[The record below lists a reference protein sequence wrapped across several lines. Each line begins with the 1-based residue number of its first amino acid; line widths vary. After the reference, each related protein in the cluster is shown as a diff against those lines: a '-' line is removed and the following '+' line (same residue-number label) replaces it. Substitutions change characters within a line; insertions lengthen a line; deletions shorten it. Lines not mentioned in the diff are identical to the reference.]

1 MNGNTDKKRKIMQS
15 LSAFAFA
22 LTVFAANAQG
32 SASAETLDSAANGLI
47 VKTAAIE
54 SADNEGGE
62 GSVMGKTTDS
72 EANGD
77 DADDI
82 STNYDE
88 EENGEGG
95 QSEDADFTDVDSD
108 TDEDDEAETE
118 LRSEAGTTAFLG
130 KAAEYNVFVE
140 NNFTVNG
147 ADCPGNFAVGGNVTV
162 PESYS
167 AYKTVVGG
175 TILGGSFLNGY
186 TTADAEGID
195 FAVEFANLRATSA
208 KLAAMVPNGY
218 VTNGDWGAEMKFVG
232 TNDDINVFTMSV
244 SEYNSI
250 LANSYGQLKFT
261 FDVPAGSVAI
271 VNITGEGYLNMGVN
285 CGTYYA
291 GQAVSNGTANNANI
305 LFNVPDAYGVS
316 IGTSMGNLLAP
327 NADVTSIDIGG
338 HPHFEGQL
346 ICKNYEGV
354 NEFGGTQFVPD
365 DPTAPDKGDNG
376 DTDPDNPDGGDSG
389 NTNPDTP
396 SGGDSGNTNPDTPT
410 GGDSGNT
417 NPDTPTGGGSDN
429 TNPDTPAGGDSGNT
443 NPDTPTGGDSGNTDP
458 DTPSGGDSGNTDP
471 DTPTGGDSG
480 NTNPDTSDNGGSGN
494 TNPDTPDNGGSDN
507 TNPGTSDSTTPDI
520 PDNGDSGNTT
530 PDTPDNGDS
539 GNINPDTPNTGD
551 HDSTT
556 PDTPDTTPDV
566 PTAPDTPNTSTGTSV
581 TTGTSTNTTD
591 TETSVTTETTETN
604 TTYIEVYDS
613 DVPLTDMVIVEDGDV
628 PLTDFSAISNP
639 KTGESRTPLYAAEAA
654 AVISTIA
661 LAFATKRKYSGSK
674 YSE

>member
-88 EENGEGG
+88 EENGDDG

-271 VNITGEGYLNMGVN
+271 VNITGEGYLNMAVN

-396 SGGDSGNTNPDTPT
+396 TGGDSGNTNPDTPT

-417 NPDTPTGGGSDN
+417 NPDTPTGG
-429 TNPDTPAGGDSGNT
+429 DSGNT
-443 NPDTPTGGDSGNTDP
+443 NPDTPSG
-458 DTPSGGDSGNTDP
+458 
-471 DTPTGGDSG
+471 
-480 NTNPDTSDNGGSGN
+480 
-494 TNPDTPDNGGSDN
+494 GGSDN

-539 GNINPDTPNTGD
+539 GNTDPDTPNTGD

-566 PTAPDTPNTSTGTSV
+566 PTVPDTPNTSTGTSV

-591 TETSVTTETTETN
+591 TETSVTTKTTETN

-628 PLTDFSAISNP
+628 PLTDFSAVSNP

-654 AVISTIA
+654 AVISAIA

>member
-88 EENGEGG
+88 EENGEDG

-271 VNITGEGYLNMGVN
+271 VNITGEGYLNMAVN

-327 NADVTSIDIGG
+327 NADVTSTDMGG

-396 SGGDSGNTNPDTPT
+396 TGGDSGNTNPDTPT

-417 NPDTPTGGGSDN
+417 NPDTPTGGDSGN
-429 TNPDTPAGGDSGNT
+429 ANPDTP
-443 NPDTPTGGDSGNTDP
+443 
-458 DTPSGGDSGNTDP
+458 
-471 DTPTGGDSG
+471 
-480 NTNPDTSDNGGSGN
+480 DNGGSGN

-507 TNPGTSDSTTPDI
+507 TNPGTSDSTTPDT

-539 GNINPDTPNTGD
+539 GNTNPDTPNTGD

-566 PTAPDTPNTSTGTSV
+566 PTVPDTPNTSTGTSV

-628 PLTDFSAISNP
+628 PLTDFSVVSNP

-654 AVISTIA
+654 AVISAIA

>member
-88 EENGEGG
+88 EENGDDG

-389 NTNPDTP
+389 NTDPDTP
-396 SGGDSGNTNPDTPT
+396 TGGDSGNTDSDTPTGGDSGNTNPDTPT
-410 GGDSGNT
+410 GGDSGNA
-417 NPDTPTGGGSDN
+417 NPDTP
-429 TNPDTPAGGDSGNT
+429 
-443 NPDTPTGGDSGNTDP
+443 
-458 DTPSGGDSGNTDP
+458 
-471 DTPTGGDSG
+471 
-480 NTNPDTSDNGGSGN
+480 DNGGSGN

-539 GNINPDTPNTGD
+539 GNTDPDTPNTGD

-628 PLTDFSAISNP
+628 PLTDFSAVSNP
-639 KTGESRTPLYAAEAA
+639 KTGESHTPLYAAEAA
-654 AVISTIA
+654 AVISAIA

>member
-88 EENGEGG
+88 EENGDDG

-130 KAAEYNVFVE
+130 NAAEYNVFVE

-271 VNITGEGYLNMGVN
+271 VNITGEGYLNMAVN

-389 NTNPDTP
+389 NTDPDTP
-396 SGGDSGNTNPDTPT
+396 TGGDSGNTNPDTPT

-417 NPDTPTGGGSDN
+417 NPDTP
-429 TNPDTPAGGDSGNT
+429 
-443 NPDTPTGGDSGNTDP
+443 
-458 DTPSGGDSGNTDP
+458 
-471 DTPTGGDSG
+471 
-480 NTNPDTSDNGGSGN
+480 DNGGSGN

-507 TNPGTSDSTTPDI
+507 TNPGISDSTTPDT

-539 GNINPDTPNTGD
+539 GNTDPDTPNTGD

-566 PTAPDTPNTSTGTSV
+566 PTVPDTPNTSTGTSV

-613 DVPLTDMVIVEDGDV
+613 DVSLTDMVIVEDGDV
-628 PLTDFSAISNP
+628 PLTDFSAVSNP

-654 AVISTIA
+654 AVISAIA

>member
-88 EENGEGG
+88 EENGDDG

-271 VNITGEGYLNMGVN
+271 VNITGEGYLNMAVN

-396 SGGDSGNTNPDTPT
+396 TGGDSGNTNPDTPT

-417 NPDTPTGGGSDN
+417 NPDTP
-429 TNPDTPAGGDSGNT
+429 SG
-443 NPDTPTGGDSGNTDP
+443 
-458 DTPSGGDSGNTDP
+458 
-471 DTPTGGDSG
+471 
-480 NTNPDTSDNGGSGN
+480 
-494 TNPDTPDNGGSDN
+494 GGSDN

-539 GNINPDTPNTGD
+539 GNTDPDTPNTGD

-566 PTAPDTPNTSTGTSV
+566 PTVPDTPNTSTGTSV

-591 TETSVTTETTETN
+591 TETSVTTKTTETN

-628 PLTDFSAISNP
+628 PLTDFSAVSNP

-654 AVISTIA
+654 AVISAIA

>member
-47 VKTAAIE
+47 VKAAAIE

-88 EENGEGG
+88 EENGEVG

-108 TDEDDEAETE
+108 TEEDDEAETE
-118 LRSEAGTTAFLG
+118 RSEAGTTAFLG

-271 VNITGEGYLNMGVN
+271 VNITGEGYLNMAVN

-389 NTNPDTP
+389 NTD
-396 SGGDSGNTNPDTPT
+396 PDTPT
-410 GGDSGNT
+410 
-417 NPDTPTGGGSDN
+417 
-429 TNPDTPAGGDSGNT
+429 GGDSGNT

-458 DTPSGGDSGNTDP
+458 DTP
-471 DTPTGGDSG
+471 TGGDSG
-480 NTNPDTSDNGGSGN
+480 NTNPDTPSG
-494 TNPDTPDNGGSDN
+494 
-507 TNPGTSDSTTPDI
+507 
-520 PDNGDSGNTT
+520 GDSGNT
-530 PDTPDNGDS
+530 
-539 GNINPDTPNTGD
+539 NPDTPNTGD

-556 PDTPDTTPDV
+556 HDTPDTTPDV
-566 PTAPDTPNTSTGTSV
+566 PTVPDTPNTSTGTSV

-628 PLTDFSAISNP
+628 PLTDFSAVSNP

-654 AVISTIA
+654 AVISAIA

>member
-88 EENGEGG
+88 EENSEDG

-118 LRSEAGTTAFLG
+118 LRSEAGTIAFLG

-271 VNITGEGYLNMGVN
+271 VNITGEGYLNMAVN

-389 NTNPDTP
+389 NTDPDTPTGGDSGNANPDT
-396 SGGDSGNTNPDTPT
+396 STGGDSGNTNPDTPT

-417 NPDTPTGGGSDN
+417 NPDI
-429 TNPDTPAGGDSGNT
+429 
-443 NPDTPTGGDSGNTDP
+443 PTGGDSGNTDP
-458 DTPSGGDSGNTDP
+458 DTPSGGDSGNTNP
-471 DTPTGGDSG
+471 DTPSGGDSG
-480 NTNPDTSDNGGSGN
+480 
-494 TNPDTPDNGGSDN
+494 
-507 TNPGTSDSTTPDI
+507 
-520 PDNGDSGNTT
+520 
-530 PDTPDNGDS
+530 
-539 GNINPDTPNTGD
+539 
-551 HDSTT
+551 
-556 PDTPDTTPDV
+556 
-566 PTAPDTPNTSTGTSV
+566 
-581 TTGTSTNTTD
+581 
-591 TETSVTTETTETN
+591 
-604 TTYIEVYDS
+604 
-613 DVPLTDMVIVEDGDV
+613 
-628 PLTDFSAISNP
+628 
-639 KTGESRTPLYAAEAA
+639 
-654 AVISTIA
+654 
-661 LAFATKRKYSGSK
+661 
-674 YSE
+674 

>member
-88 EENGEGG
+88 EENGEDG
-95 QSEDADFTDVDSD
+95 QPEDADFTDVDSD

-271 VNITGEGYLNMGVN
+271 VNITGEGYLNMAVN

-376 DTDPDNPDGGDSG
+376 DTDPD
-389 NTNPDTP
+389 TP

-417 NPDTPTGGGSDN
+417 NPDTPTGG
-429 TNPDTPAGGDSGNT
+429 DSGNT
-443 NPDTPTGGDSGNTDP
+443 NPDTP
-458 DTPSGGDSGNTDP
+458 
-471 DTPTGGDSG
+471 
-480 NTNPDTSDNGGSGN
+480 DNGGSGN

-520 PDNGDSGNTT
+520 PDNGGSGNTNPDTPDNGGSDNTNPGTSDSTTPDITDNDDSRNTT

-539 GNINPDTPNTGD
+539 GNTDPDTPNTGD

-566 PTAPDTPNTSTGTSV
+566 PTVPDTPNTSTGTSV

-628 PLTDFSAISNP
+628 PLTDFSAVSNP

-654 AVISTIA
+654 AVISAIA

>member
-32 SASAETLDSAANGLI
+32 SASAESLDSAANGLI
-47 VKTAAIE
+47 VKTAAVE

-88 EENGEGG
+88 EENSEDG
-95 QSEDADFTDVDSD
+95 QSEEADFTDVESD

-162 PESYS
+162 PDSYS

-291 GQAVSNGTANNANI
+291 GQPVSNGTANNANI

-327 NADVTSIDIGG
+327 NADVTSIDMVG

-376 DTDPDNPDGGDSG
+376 DTDPDNPDGGDAG
-389 NTNPDTP
+389 NTD
-396 SGGDSGNTNPDTPT
+396 
-410 GGDSGNT
+410 
-417 NPDTPTGGGSDN
+417 
-429 TNPDTPAGGDSGNT
+429 
-443 NPDTPTGGDSGNTDP
+443 PDTPTGGDSGNTDP
-458 DTPSGGDSGNTDP
+458 DTPSGGDSGNTNP
-471 DTPTGGDSG
+471 DTP
-480 NTNPDTSDNGGSGN
+480 DNGGSGN

-507 TNPGTSDSTTPDI
+507 TNPGTSDSTTPDT
-520 PDNGDSGNTT
+520 PDNSDSGNTT

-539 GNINPDTPNTGD
+539 GNTNPDTPNTGD

-556 PDTPDTTPDV
+556 PDTPDV
-566 PTAPDTPNTSTGTSV
+566 PTVPDTPNTSTGTSV

-591 TETSVTTETTETN
+591 TTTSVTTETTETN

-613 DVPLTDMVIVEDGDV
+613 DVPLTDMVIVEDGEV
-628 PLTDFSAISNP
+628 PLTDFSAVSNP

-654 AVISTIA
+654 VVISAIA
-661 LAFATKRKYSGSK
+661 LAFAAKRKYSGSK

>member
-47 VKTAAIE
+47 VKTAAVE

-88 EENGEGG
+88 EENGDDG

-271 VNITGEGYLNMGVN
+271 VNITGEGYLNMAVN

-327 NADVTSIDIGG
+327 NADVTSTDMGG

-389 NTNPDTP
+389 NTDPDTPTGGDSGNTDPDTPTGGDSGNTNPDTPTGGDSGNTTPDTPTGGDSGNTTPDTPSGGDSGNTDPDTPSGGDSGNTNPDTPTGGDSGNTNPDTPSGGDSGNTDPDTPTGGDSGNTDPDTPSGGDSGNTNPDTPTGGDSGNTNPDTP

-417 NPDTPTGGGSDN
+417 NPDTPTGG
-429 TNPDTPAGGDSGNT
+429 DSGNT
-443 NPDTPTGGDSGNTDP
+443 NPDTPTGG
-458 DTPSGGDSGNTDP
+458 
-471 DTPTGGDSG
+471 
-480 NTNPDTSDNGGSGN
+480 
-494 TNPDTPDNGGSDN
+494 
-507 TNPGTSDSTTPDI
+507 
-520 PDNGDSGNTT
+520 
-530 PDTPDNGDS
+530 
-539 GNINPDTPNTGD
+539 
-551 HDSTT
+551 
-556 PDTPDTTPDV
+556 V
-566 PTAPDTPNTSTGTSV
+566 
-581 TTGTSTNTTD
+581 
-591 TETSVTTETTETN
+591 
-604 TTYIEVYDS
+604 
-613 DVPLTDMVIVEDGDV
+613 
-628 PLTDFSAISNP
+628 
-639 KTGESRTPLYAAEAA
+639 
-654 AVISTIA
+654 
-661 LAFATKRKYSGSK
+661 
-674 YSE
+674 

>member
-88 EENGEGG
+88 EENGDDG

-305 LFNVPDAYGVS
+305 LLNVPDAYGVS

-389 NTNPDTP
+389 NTDPDTP
-396 SGGDSGNTNPDTPT
+396 TGGDSGNTNPDTPT

-417 NPDTPTGGGSDN
+417 NPDTPTGG
-429 TNPDTPAGGDSGNT
+429 
-443 NPDTPTGGDSGNTDP
+443 DSGNTDP
-458 DTPSGGDSGNTDP
+458 DTPTGGDSGNTDP

-480 NTNPDTSDNGGSGN
+480 NTDPDSPTGGDSGNANPDTPDNGGDSGN
-494 TNPDTPDNGGSDN
+494 TNPDTPTGGD
-507 TNPGTSDSTTPDI
+507 
-520 PDNGDSGNTT
+520 
-530 PDTPDNGDS
+530 
-539 GNINPDTPNTGD
+539 
-551 HDSTT
+551 
-556 PDTPDTTPDV
+556 
-566 PTAPDTPNTSTGTSV
+566 
-581 TTGTSTNTTD
+581 
-591 TETSVTTETTETN
+591 
-604 TTYIEVYDS
+604 
-613 DVPLTDMVIVEDGDV
+613 
-628 PLTDFSAISNP
+628 
-639 KTGESRTPLYAAEAA
+639 
-654 AVISTIA
+654 
-661 LAFATKRKYSGSK
+661 
-674 YSE
+674 

>member
-88 EENGEGG
+88 EENSEDG
-95 QSEDADFTDVDSD
+95 QPEDADFTDVDSD

-232 TNDDINVFTMSV
+232 TNDDINVCTMSV

-261 FDVPAGSVAI
+261 FDVPAGSIAI
-271 VNITGEGYLNMGVN
+271 VNITGEGYLNMAVN

-396 SGGDSGNTNPDTPT
+396 T
-410 GGDSGNT
+410 GGDSGNA
-417 NPDTPTGGGSDN
+417 NPDTP
-429 TNPDTPAGGDSGNT
+429 
-443 NPDTPTGGDSGNTDP
+443 
-458 DTPSGGDSGNTDP
+458 
-471 DTPTGGDSG
+471 
-480 NTNPDTSDNGGSGN
+480 DNGGSGN

-539 GNINPDTPNTGD
+539 GNTNPDTPNTGD

-566 PTAPDTPNTSTGTSV
+566 PTVPDTPNTSTGTSV

-628 PLTDFSAISNP
+628 PLTDFSAVSNP

-654 AVISTIA
+654 AVISAIA

>member
-88 EENGEGG
+88 EENGEVG

-271 VNITGEGYLNMGVN
+271 VNITGEGYLNMAVN

-327 NADVTSIDIGG
+327 NADVTSTDMGG

-396 SGGDSGNTNPDTPT
+396 TGGDSGNTDPDTPSGGDSGNTVPDTPTGGDSGNTNPDTPT

-417 NPDTPTGGGSDN
+417 NPDTPTGG
-429 TNPDTPAGGDSGNT
+429 DSGNT
-443 NPDTPTGGDSGNTDP
+443 NPDTPTGGDSGNTNP
-458 DTPSGGDSGNTDP
+458 DTP
-471 DTPTGGDSG
+471 
-480 NTNPDTSDNGGSGN
+480 DNGGSGN

-539 GNINPDTPNTGD
+539 GNTDPDTPNTGD

-566 PTAPDTPNTSTGTSV
+566 PTVPDTPNTSTGTSV

-628 PLTDFSAISNP
+628 PLTDFSAVSNP

-654 AVISTIA
+654 AVISAIA

>member
-88 EENGEGG
+88 EENSEDG

-118 LRSEAGTTAFLG
+118 LRSEAGTIAFLG

-271 VNITGEGYLNMGVN
+271 VNITGEGYLNMAVN

-327 NADVTSIDIGG
+327 KI
-338 HPHFEGQL
+338 L
-346 ICKNYEGV
+346 
-354 NEFGGTQFVPD
+354 
-365 DPTAPDKGDNG
+365 
-376 DTDPDNPDGGDSG
+376 
-389 NTNPDTP
+389 
-396 SGGDSGNTNPDTPT
+396 
-410 GGDSGNT
+410 
-417 NPDTPTGGGSDN
+417 
-429 TNPDTPAGGDSGNT
+429 
-443 NPDTPTGGDSGNTDP
+443 
-458 DTPSGGDSGNTDP
+458 
-471 DTPTGGDSG
+471 
-480 NTNPDTSDNGGSGN
+480 
-494 TNPDTPDNGGSDN
+494 
-507 TNPGTSDSTTPDI
+507 
-520 PDNGDSGNTT
+520 
-530 PDTPDNGDS
+530 
-539 GNINPDTPNTGD
+539 
-551 HDSTT
+551 
-556 PDTPDTTPDV
+556 
-566 PTAPDTPNTSTGTSV
+566 
-581 TTGTSTNTTD
+581 
-591 TETSVTTETTETN
+591 
-604 TTYIEVYDS
+604 
-613 DVPLTDMVIVEDGDV
+613 
-628 PLTDFSAISNP
+628 
-639 KTGESRTPLYAAEAA
+639 
-654 AVISTIA
+654 AVILTLRVSLSARTMKA
-661 LAFATKRKYSGSK
+661 
-674 YSE
+674 

>member
-32 SASAETLDSAANGLI
+32 SASAESLDSAANGLI
-47 VKTAAIE
+47 VKTAAVE

-88 EENGEGG
+88 EENSEDG
-95 QSEDADFTDVDSD
+95 QSEDTDFTDVESD

-162 PESYS
+162 PDSYS

-175 TILGGSFLNGY
+175 AILGGSFLNGY

-232 TNDDINVFTMSV
+232 ANDDINVFTMSV

-291 GQAVSNGTANNANI
+291 GQPVSNGTANNANI

-327 NADVTSIDIGG
+327 NADVTSIDMGG

-376 DTDPDNPDGGDSG
+376 DTDPDNPDSGDSGNTDPDTPTGGDSG
-389 NTNPDTP
+389 NTD
-396 SGGDSGNTNPDTPT
+396 PDTPT

-417 NPDTPTGGGSDN
+417 NPDTPDNGGSDN
-429 TNPDTPAGGDSGNT
+429 TNPDTPTGGDSGNT

-458 DTPSGGDSGNTDP
+458 DTP
-471 DTPTGGDSG
+471 TGGDSG
-480 NTNPDTSDNGGSGN
+480 NTNPDTPDNGGSGN

-507 TNPGTSDSTTPDI
+507 TNPGTSDSTTPDT
-520 PDNGDSGNTT
+520 PDNSDSGNTT

-539 GNINPDTPNTGD
+539 GNTNPDTPNTGD

-566 PTAPDTPNTSTGTSV
+566 PTVPDTPNTSTGTSV

-591 TETSVTTETTETN
+591 TTTSVTTETTETN

-628 PLTDFSAISNP
+628 PLTDFSAVSNP

-654 AVISTIA
+654 AVISAIA
-661 LAFATKRKYSGSK
+661 LAFAAKRKYSGSK

>member
-88 EENGEGG
+88 EENGDDG
-95 QSEDADFTDVDSD
+95 QSEDVDFTDVDSD

-271 VNITGEGYLNMGVN
+271 VNITGEGYLNMAVN

-327 NADVTSIDIGG
+327 NADVTSTDMGG

-396 SGGDSGNTNPDTPT
+396 TGGDSGNTNPDTPT

-417 NPDTPTGGGSDN
+417 NPDTPTGG
-429 TNPDTPAGGDSGNT
+429 DSGNT
-443 NPDTPTGGDSGNTDP
+443 NPDTPTGGDSGNT
-458 DTPSGGDSGNTDP
+458 
-471 DTPTGGDSG
+471 
-480 NTNPDTSDNGGSGN
+480 NPD
-494 TNPDTPDNGGSDN
+494 
-507 TNPGTSDSTTPDI
+507 
-520 PDNGDSGNTT
+520 
-530 PDTPDNGDS
+530 
-539 GNINPDTPNTGD
+539 
-551 HDSTT
+551 
-556 PDTPDTTPDV
+556 
-566 PTAPDTPNTSTGTSV
+566 
-581 TTGTSTNTTD
+581 
-591 TETSVTTETTETN
+591 
-604 TTYIEVYDS
+604 
-613 DVPLTDMVIVEDGDV
+613 
-628 PLTDFSAISNP
+628 
-639 KTGESRTPLYAAEAA
+639 AA
-654 AVISTIA
+654 
-661 LAFATKRKYSGSK
+661 
-674 YSE
+674 

>member
-88 EENGEGG
+88 EENGEDG
-95 QSEDADFTDVDSD
+95 QPEDADFTDVDSD

-271 VNITGEGYLNMGVN
+271 VNITGEGYLNMAVN

-376 DTDPDNPDGGDSG
+376 DTDPD
-389 NTNPDTP
+389 TP

-417 NPDTPTGGGSDN
+417 NPDTPTGG
-429 TNPDTPAGGDSGNT
+429 DSGNT
-443 NPDTPTGGDSGNTDP
+443 NPDTP
-458 DTPSGGDSGNTDP
+458 
-471 DTPTGGDSG
+471 
-480 NTNPDTSDNGGSGN
+480 DNGGSGN

-520 PDNGDSGNTT
+520 PDNGGSGNTT

-628 PLTDFSAISNP
+628 PLTDFSAVSNP

-654 AVISTIA
+654 AVISAIA

>member
-88 EENGEGG
+88 EENGDDG

-195 FAVEFANLRATSA
+195 FAVEFASLRATSA

-232 TNDDINVFTMSV
+232 SNDDINVFTMSV

-271 VNITGEGYLNMGVN
+271 VNITGEGYLNMAVN

-389 NTNPDTP
+389 NTD
-396 SGGDSGNTNPDTPT
+396 PDTPT

-417 NPDTPTGGGSDN
+417 NPDTP
-429 TNPDTPAGGDSGNT
+429 
-443 NPDTPTGGDSGNTDP
+443 
-458 DTPSGGDSGNTDP
+458 
-471 DTPTGGDSG
+471 
-480 NTNPDTSDNGGSGN
+480 DNGGSGN

-507 TNPGTSDSTTPDI
+507 TNPGTSDSTTPDT

-539 GNINPDTPNTGD
+539 GDINPDTPNTGD

-566 PTAPDTPNTSTGTSV
+566 PTVPDTPNTSTGTSV

-628 PLTDFSAISNP
+628 PLTDFSAVSNP

-654 AVISTIA
+654 AVISAIA

>member
-88 EENGEGG
+88 EENGEVG

-271 VNITGEGYLNMGVN
+271 VNITGEGYLNMAVN

-338 HPHFEGQL
+338 HPHF
-346 ICKNYEGV
+346 
-354 NEFGGTQFVPD
+354 
-365 DPTAPDKGDNG
+365 
-376 DTDPDNPDGGDSG
+376 
-389 NTNPDTP
+389 
-396 SGGDSGNTNPDTPT
+396 
-410 GGDSGNT
+410 
-417 NPDTPTGGGSDN
+417 
-429 TNPDTPAGGDSGNT
+429 
-443 NPDTPTGGDSGNTDP
+443 
-458 DTPSGGDSGNTDP
+458 
-471 DTPTGGDSG
+471 
-480 NTNPDTSDNGGSGN
+480 
-494 TNPDTPDNGGSDN
+494 
-507 TNPGTSDSTTPDI
+507 
-520 PDNGDSGNTT
+520 
-530 PDTPDNGDS
+530 
-539 GNINPDTPNTGD
+539 
-551 HDSTT
+551 
-556 PDTPDTTPDV
+556 
-566 PTAPDTPNTSTGTSV
+566 
-581 TTGTSTNTTD
+581 
-591 TETSVTTETTETN
+591 
-604 TTYIEVYDS
+604 
-613 DVPLTDMVIVEDGDV
+613 
-628 PLTDFSAISNP
+628 
-639 KTGESRTPLYAAEAA
+639 
-654 AVISTIA
+654 
-661 LAFATKRKYSGSK
+661 
-674 YSE
+674 

>member
-88 EENGEGG
+88 EENGEDG
-95 QSEDADFTDVDSD
+95 QPEDADFTDVDSD

-389 NTNPDTP
+389 NTD
-396 SGGDSGNTNPDTPT
+396 PDTPT

-417 NPDTPTGGGSDN
+417 DSDTPT
-429 TNPDTPAGGDSGNT
+429 GGDSGNT

-458 DTPSGGDSGNTDP
+458 DA
-471 DTPTGGDSG
+471 PTGGDSG
-480 NTNPDTSDNGGSGN
+480 NTNPDTPTGGDSGNANPDTPDNGGSGN

-539 GNINPDTPNTGD
+539 GNTDPDTPNTGD

-628 PLTDFSAISNP
+628 PLTDFSAVSNP
-639 KTGESRTPLYAAEAA
+639 KTGESHTPLYAAEAA
-654 AVISTIA
+654 AVISAIA

>member
-88 EENGEGG
+88 EENGDDG

-271 VNITGEGYLNMGVN
+271 VNITGEGYLNMAVN

-327 NADVTSIDIGG
+327 NADVTSIDMGG

-376 DTDPDNPDGGDSG
+376 DTNPDNPDGGDSGNTDPDTPTGGDSGNTNPDTPTGGDSG

-396 SGGDSGNTNPDTPT
+396 SGGDSGNTNPDTP
-410 GGDSGNT
+410 
-417 NPDTPTGGGSDN
+417 
-429 TNPDTPAGGDSGNT
+429 
-443 NPDTPTGGDSGNTDP
+443 
-458 DTPSGGDSGNTDP
+458 
-471 DTPTGGDSG
+471 
-480 NTNPDTSDNGGSGN
+480 DNGGSGN

-507 TNPGTSDSTTPDI
+507 TNPGTSDSTTPDT

-539 GNINPDTPNTGD
+539 GNTNPDTPNTGD

-566 PTAPDTPNTSTGTSV
+566 PTVPDTPNTSTGTSV

-628 PLTDFSAISNP
+628 PLTDFSAVSNP

-654 AVISTIA
+654 AVISAIA